1 MTPVEQIKEI
11 ARQVAIEETGS
22 ADPAVVIEVLARMC
36 EVFRRGA
43 SSGLLRLKPLR
54 ASDFVR
60 KPVPAALDHTD
71 NGESAA

>member
-1 MTPVEQIKEI
+1 MSSVEEIKKI

-22 ADPAVVIEVLARMC
+22 ADPEVVIEVLARMC

-43 SSGLLRLKPLR
+43 SSGLLRLKPLEPSQFR
-54 ASDFVR
+54 A

-71 NGESAA
+71 SAA